1 MHHFLHESSQVKVT
15 KALKSLKLNYFKIL
29 DFPSLAHDTL
39 SLYKVCSKLYCPLK
53 AHIFNLSEILKCKTI
68 KLEFCQGCLQ
78 YARQLLV
85 YVRACVCASVRIRPG
100 HNFYIYALIL
110 Q

>member
-1 MHHFLHESSQVKVT
+1 MHHFLHESSQVMVT

-53 AHIFNLSEILKCKTI
+53 EHIFKLSEILKCKTI

-78 YARQLLV
+78 YARQLLQFQFV
-85 YVRACVCASVRIRPG
+85 YVRACVHPSGFVQAITSTFM
-100 HNFYIYALIL
+100 H
-110 Q
+110 